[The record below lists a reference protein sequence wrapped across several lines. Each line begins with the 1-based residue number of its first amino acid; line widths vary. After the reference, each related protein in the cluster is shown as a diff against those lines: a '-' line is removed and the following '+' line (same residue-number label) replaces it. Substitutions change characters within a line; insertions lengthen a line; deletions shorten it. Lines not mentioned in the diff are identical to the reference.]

1 MSYPFLSSYLI
12 EKISLSNTPL
22 LFLTDKKSLICKF
35 LRENYLTD
43 ECYKNSLKKLNIT
56 VNYQLILTT
65 SHLFS

>member
-43 ECYKNSLKKLNIT
+43 ECYKNSLKKFHIT